1 MQKFEFLQQ
10 PLLGEIAMSRKRER
24 RKKEREKMPFIVATY
39 VYASSQ
45 RQRMHS
51 ARTKSSIFQYK
62 CTYFQKEILGVSFKD
77 HTPVRLSSLKVL
89 FHMLKYGNMSLLQPD
104 KATGRRL

>member
-1 MQKFEFLQQ
+1 MQSLFSSGLSMLA
-10 PLLGEIAMSRKRER
+10 LLSSAPACLATIFKR
-24 RKKEREKMPFIVATY
+24 
-39 VYASSQ
+39 
-45 RQRMHS
+45 
-51 ARTKSSIFQYK
+51 SIFKYK